1 MPSMATFI
9 SPKKAMH
16 WDRQF
21 LAGRSLS
28 PQRDCPGRTILAAG
42 AAVAG
47 LPAVVALL
55 VALVLAAVAAVAAA

>member
-1 MPSMATFI
+1 
-9 SPKKAMH
+9 MH